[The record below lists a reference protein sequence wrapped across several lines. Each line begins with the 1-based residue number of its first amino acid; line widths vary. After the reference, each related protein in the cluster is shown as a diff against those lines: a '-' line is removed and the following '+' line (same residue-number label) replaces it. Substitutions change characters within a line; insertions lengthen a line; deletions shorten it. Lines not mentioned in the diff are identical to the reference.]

1 MNVKKI
7 LGASLVT
14 VLSFGFATGVFAKDV
29 TRSDDVTAT
38 INGGGFDLETAP
50 IQSFGNLTI
59 KIDDEKYATG
69 FERDFVVKDLRGLDD
84 DWKLTVSAT
93 SLKSSTHVFENVL
106 SISPLEKIEREGN
119 TTYQVVPSKV
129 LKAEHVLDDGDV
141 LIAESENGS
150 GLGQFSL
157 KFPKNAL
164 HLMVTPEMKAGI
176 YESTLTWNLLSVP

>member
-1 MNVKKI
+1 MIFKKI
-7 LGASLVT
+7 LGVGLAI
-14 VLSFGFATGVFAKDV
+14 VLSFGFATGVFANDV
-29 TRSDDVTAT
+29 TKSDDVTAT

-69 FERDFVVKDLRGLDD
+69 FTRDFVVKDLRGLDD

-93 SLKSSTHVFENVL
+93 SLKSATHEFENVL

-119 TTYQVVPSKV
+119 TASNAIPTKILQT
-129 LKAEHVLDDGDV
+129 EHVLDDGDV
-141 LIAESENGS
+141 LIAESKNGS

-157 KFPKNAL
+157 RFPKDAL
-164 HLMVTPEMKAGI
+164 HLMVSPEMKAGT